1 MKKIEGFDKYY
12 ISKTGQILD
21 VDYNKTKKAKLLKQQ
36 TTLDGYKFVQLSKN
50 GKIYNKKIHRLV
62 AEAFIPN
69 PYNKPEINHKDGNK
83 HNNNA
88 ENLEWVN
95 RSENMRHASA
105 NRLLHPNPRRGD
117 EHPRPMLGRKNPN
130 AALKRRVKVRII
142 ETDEVFN
149 SIIDCAL
156 AINGSDRRISECL
169 HDRQKSH
176 MGYHFERI

>member
-1 MKKIEGFDKYY
+1 MSREFRSIINYPSY
-12 ISKTGQILD
+12 QISNDGHVKNSRGKEKSLSKSD
-21 VDYNKTKKAKLLKQQ
+21 
-36 TTLDGYKFVQLSKN
+36 DGYLKVDLYSAGIRSTKRV
-50 GKIYNKKIHRLV
+50 HRLV

-88 ENLEWVN
+88 KNLEWVN

-117 EHPRPMLGRKNPN
+117 EHPRPMLGCKNPN

-176 MGYHFERI
+176 MGYHFERV